1 MTKSESITARLT
13 PAVKTAVE
21 RAARARQETIATFT
35 ERVLVAY
42 LSNEGY
48 LGDQA
53 AKLAPKVATVN

>member
-1 MTKSESITARLT
+1 MTKSESITTRLT

-42 LSNEGY
+42 LSKEGY
-48 LGDQA
+48 LGNEA
-53 AKLAPKVATVN
+53 AILEVATVN